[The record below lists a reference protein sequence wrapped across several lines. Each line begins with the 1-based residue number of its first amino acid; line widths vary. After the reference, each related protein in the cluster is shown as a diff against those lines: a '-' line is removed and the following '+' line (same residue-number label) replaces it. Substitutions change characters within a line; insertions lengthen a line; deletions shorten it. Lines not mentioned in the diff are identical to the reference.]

1 MCVCVCVYLSS
12 PSLLT
17 FCALTLLLAQ
27 RGAAATNPFKS
38 KAARLLSPLP
48 SLSLSLEERDEN
60 ACCEKRKRKTSPVSC
75 AVVRG
80 NERERGERG
89 GRGVTRE

>member
-60 ACCEKRKRKTSPVSC
+60 ACFAVKR
-75 AVVRG
+75 
-80 NERERGERG
+80 ERERQVQFRVRWSVAMREREERG
-89 GRGVTRE
+89 GVGE